1 MPQTTYAEQLK
12 GNIALM
18 TAEVAA
24 HPDTQFHFFFPA
36 YSMLWWDGICRT
48 GERDAY
54 IYDEKQAVKALLAYD
69 NVRVYCFQ
77 NVPEVITNLDNYMD
91 SIHFSPEINKWML
104 DQMVS
109 GNYLLTE
116 DNYEEKL
123 DEMSAFSDEIVNSL
137 IKPYEEQNL
146 LTYENN

>member
-1 MPQTTYAEQLK
+1 
-12 GNIALM
+12 
-18 TAEVAA
+18 
-24 HPDTQFHFFFPA
+24 
-36 YSMLWWDGICRT
+36 
-48 GERDAY
+48 
-54 IYDEKQAVKALLAYD
+54 
-69 NVRVYCFQ
+69 
-77 NVPEVITNLDNYMD
+77 MD
-91 SIHFSPEINKWML
+91 SIHFSPEINTWML

>member
-1 MPQTTYAEQLK
+1 
-12 GNIALM
+12 
-18 TAEVAA
+18 
-24 HPDTQFHFFFPA
+24 
-36 YSMLWWDGICRT
+36 
-48 GERDAY
+48 
-54 IYDEKQAVKALLAYD
+54 
-69 NVRVYCFQ
+69 
-77 NVPEVITNLDNYMD
+77 MD